1 MAQEFKTLFSPIK
14 IGPLTVRNRIF
25 SSPHYPMG
33 YPERLTGLPGDRL
46 INYWVAKAKG
56 GIGLIGTYLTSVDPR
71 RNIFRQPGAVE
82 AFKQAADAVHEYGAG
97 LICQIAH
104 SGGQEGLAGGMEVAW
119 SPSSMLMPNMLLER
133 RISHEMTRDEI
144 KQTVEA
150 YTYAATVAKE
160 AGADGVGIHG
170 SHGYLISEFMSPF
183 FNRRTDEYGGSL
195 ENRMRFPLEVIS
207 AVRDAV
213 GEDFVV
219 GLRVNSEEF
228 VEGSYSLDD
237 FLKMAPLLTREGKL
251 DYLNISVGTYT
262 STATVID
269 PMYFPLS
276 SFVYAAAATKQVVDI
291 PVFARGRITD
301 PVQAEQILS
310 SGQADM
316 VSMVR
321 AFIADP
327 EFANKSQEGRVDEIR
342 RCIGCNEGC
351 WARGTRDLVIGMS
364 VGMTCTMNPT
374 VGLEGI
380 PGWGELIPASYKKRV
395 MVIGGG
401 PAGLEAARV
410 AALRGHKVSLYERGS
425 ELGGLTLVAAKAPG
439 RDGFLDLGRY
449 YTYQM
454 KLLDID
460 VHLESEVTVDTVLQH
475 NPDAVVIATGS
486 APHIPDI
493 PGIDSEN
500 VCETRQ
506 ILRGDVAAGDTIVII
521 GGDEHIQAL
530 STADFLADLG
540 KRVEVISQE
549 YHCGA
554 TLEPCTKQILY
565 QRLFSKGVVLTPH
578 TWVREISR
586 DSVLTYNIFT
596 GEERRISGVDTVVI
610 ACGGQEDNALYHAL
624 KDRVKEIHLAGDAHG
639 IRRVHDAT
647 REGATVGRLL

>member
-14 IGPLTVRNRIF
+14 IGPLTVRNRIY

-82 AFKQAADAVHEYGAG
+82 AFKRAADAVHEYGAG

-104 SGGQEGLAGGMEVAW
+104 SGGQEGLAGATEVAW
-119 SPSSMLMPNMLLER
+119 APSSMLMPNMLLER
-133 RISHEMTRDEI
+133 RISHAMTRDEI
-144 KQTVEA
+144 KQTIEA
-150 YTYAATVAKE
+150 YAYAAEVVKK

-195 ENRMRFPLEVIS
+195 ENRMRFALEVIS

-219 GLRVNSEEF
+219 GFRVNAEEF
-228 VEGSYSLDD
+228 VEGSYTLDD
-237 FLKMAPLLTREGKL
+237 FLKMAPLLTRDGKL
-251 DYLNISVGTYT
+251 DYLNVSVGTYT
-262 STATVID
+262 STATVIE
-269 PMYFPLS
+269 PMYFPLG
-276 SFVYAAAATKQVVDI
+276 SFVYCAAATKQDVDI

-301 PVQAEQILS
+301 PVQAEQILA

-327 EFANKSQEGRVDEIR
+327 EFANKSREGRVDEIR

-351 WARGTRDLVIGMS
+351 WARGTRDLVIGMNI
-364 VGMTCTMNPT
+364 GMTCAMNPA
-374 VGLEGI
+374 VGLEGV
-380 PGWGELIPASYKKRV
+380 PGWGELEPAAVKKRV

-401 PAGLEAARV
+401 PGGLEAARV
-410 AALRGHKVSLYERGS
+410 AALRGHQVSLYDRGS

-454 KLLDID
+454 KLLNID
-460 VHLESEVTVDTVLQH
+460 VHLETDVTADTVAGVD
-475 NPDAVVIATGS
+475 PDAVIVATGS
-486 APHIPDI
+486 VPHFPDI
-493 PGIDSEN
+493 PGIRGDG
-500 VCETRQ
+500 VCEVRQ
-506 ILRGDVAAGDTIVII
+506 VLRGEATVGGSILII
-521 GGDEHIQAL
+521 AGDEHSEAL
-530 STADFLADLG
+530 STAEFLADLG
-540 KRVEVISQE
+540 KKVEVLSRE
-549 YHCGA
+549 YHCGS
-554 TLEPCTKQILY
+554 TLEPCTKQVLY
-565 QRLFSKGVVLTPH
+565 QRLFGKGVALTPH
-578 TWVREISR
+578 TWVKEISG
-586 DSVLTYNIFT
+586 DTVVAYNIFT
-596 GEERRISGVDTVVI
+596 GEERRITGVDTVVI

-624 KDRVKEIHLAGDAHG
+624 KDRVKEIHLVGDAHG
-639 IRRVHDAT
+639 VRRVHDAT
-647 REGATVGRLL
+647 REGAVAGRLI

>member
-14 IGPLTVRNRIF
+14 IGPLTVRNRMY

-33 YPERLTGLPGDRL
+33 YPERTTGLPGDRL
-46 INYWVAKAKG
+46 IGYWVAKAKG

-71 RNIFRQPGAVE
+71 RNIFRQAGAVD
-82 AFKQAADAVHEYGAG
+82 AFKRAADAVHEHGAG

-104 SGGQEGLAGGMEVAW
+104 SGGQEGLSGGPEVAW
-119 SPSSMLMPNMLLER
+119 APSSILMPNMLLER
-133 RISHEMTRDEI
+133 RVTHEMTLTEI
-144 KQTVEA
+144 RQMVQE
-150 YTYAATVAKE
+150 YAFAAEVAKR
-160 AGADGVGIHG
+160 AGTDGVGIHG
-170 SHGYLISEFMSPF
+170 AHGYLISEFMSPF
-183 FNRRTDEYGGSL
+183 FNRRTDEYGGTL

-219 GLRVNSEEF
+219 GLRVNAEEF
-228 VEGSYSLDD
+228 VEGGYTLDD
-237 FLKMAPLLTREGKL
+237 FLKMAPMLTADGKL
-251 DYLNISVGTYT
+251 DFLNVSVGTYT

-269 PMYFPLS
+269 PMYFPLG
-276 SFVYAAAATKQVVDI
+276 SFVYCAAATKQMVDI

-301 PVQAEQILS
+301 PVQAEQILA

-351 WARGTRDLVIGMS
+351 WARGTRDLVIGTTI
-364 VGMTCTMNPT
+364 GMTCTMNPA
-374 VGLEGI
+374 VGLEAV
-380 PGWGELIPASYKKRV
+380 PGWGELVPAAAKKRV

-410 AALRGHKVSLYERGS
+410 AALRGHQVSLYERGG

-454 KLLDID
+454 RLLDVD
-460 VHLESEVTVDTVLQH
+460 VHLQTEVTLDVVLSA
-475 NPDAVVIATGS
+475 NPDAVVVATGS
-486 APHIPDI
+486 VPYLPDI
-493 PGIDSEN
+493 PGIDGEDVCEARQVLRGEVIVGEN
-500 VCETRQ
+500 V
-506 ILRGDVAAGDTIVII
+506 VII
-521 GGDEHIQAL
+521 GGDEHIEAL

-540 KRVEVISQE
+540 KKVEVISQE
-549 YHCGA
+549 YHCGS
-554 TLEPCTKQILY
+554 TLEPCTKQSIY
-565 QRLFSKGVVLTPH
+565 QRLLSKGVVLTPH
-578 TWVREISR
+578 SWVKAIEEGM
-586 DSVLTYNIFT
+586 VVAYNIFT
-596 GEERRISGVDTVVI
+596 REERVITPVDTVVV
-610 ACGGQEDNALYHAL
+610 ACGGQEDNALFHAL
-624 KDRVKEIHLAGDAHG
+624 KDKVKEVHLAGDAHG
-639 IRRVHDAT
+639 VRRVQDAT
-647 REGATVGRLL
+647 REGSVVGRLL

>member
-14 IGPLTVRNRIF
+14 IGPLTVRNRIY

-82 AFKQAADAVHEYGAG
+82 AFKRAADAVHEYGAG

-104 SGGQEGLAGGMEVAW
+104 SGGQEGLAGATEVAW
-119 SPSSMLMPNMLLER
+119 APSSMLMPNMLLER

-144 KQTVEA
+144 KQTIEA
-150 YTYAATVAKE
+150 YAYAAEVVKK

-195 ENRMRFPLEVIS
+195 ENRMRFALEVIS

-219 GLRVNSEEF
+219 GFRVNAEEF
-228 VEGSYSLDD
+228 VEGSYTLDD
-237 FLKMAPLLTREGKL
+237 FLKMAPLLTRDGKL
-251 DYLNISVGTYT
+251 DYLNVSVGTYT
-262 STATVID
+262 STATVIE
-269 PMYFPLS
+269 PMYFPLG
-276 SFVYAAAATKQVVDI
+276 SFVYCAAATKQDVDI

-301 PVQAEQILS
+301 PVQAEQILA

-327 EFANKSQEGRVDEIR
+327 EFANKSREGRVDEIR

-351 WARGTRDLVIGMS
+351 WARGTRDLVIGMNI
-364 VGMTCTMNPT
+364 GMTCAMNPA
-374 VGLEGI
+374 VGLEGV
-380 PGWGELIPASYKKRV
+380 PGWGELEPAAVKKRV

-401 PAGLEAARV
+401 PGGLEAARV
-410 AALRGHKVSLYERGS
+410 AALRGHQVSLYDRGS

-454 KLLDID
+454 KLLNID
-460 VHLESEVTVDTVLQH
+460 VHLETDVTADTVAGVD
-475 NPDAVVIATGS
+475 PDAVIVATGS
-486 APHIPDI
+486 VPHFPDI
-493 PGIDSEN
+493 PGIRGDG
-500 VCETRQ
+500 VCEVRQ
-506 ILRGDVAAGDTIVII
+506 VLRGEATVGDSILII
-521 GGDEHIQAL
+521 AGDEHSEAL
-530 STADFLADLG
+530 STAEFLADLG
-540 KRVEVISQE
+540 KKVEVLSRE
-549 YHCGA
+549 YHCGS
-554 TLEPCTKQILY
+554 TLEPCTKQVLY
-565 QRLFSKGVVLTPH
+565 QRLFGKGVVLTPH
-578 TWVREISR
+578 TWVKEISG
-586 DSVLTYNIFT
+586 DAVVAYNIFT
-596 GEERRISGVDTVVI
+596 GEERRITGVDTVVI

-624 KDRVKEIHLAGDAHG
+624 KDRVKEIHLVGDAHG
-639 IRRVHDAT
+639 VRRVHDAT
-647 REGATVGRLL
+647 REGAVAGRLI